1 MDKFNLRNDIL
12 RQHFENQTPL
22 VKATLINFPAYLR
35 QYSMSSM
42 SRWCILN
49 DAVRELHPAHLGL
62 QDLDDNDP
70 IFQELKFK
78 YFTKDFLRLNK
89 QDIVKMSNDFR
100 SFVQFQ
106 KNSFL
111 VTQILLNLT
120 PDGWKEAIE
129 IYFYFK
135 QQMSNTVAE
144 QQSSVSLMSLSLDG
158 LRVFVMHE
166 LLQGDQVL
174 AKKNVAAAL
183 QHYTMSAVV
192 A

>member
-1 MDKFNLRNDIL
+1 
-12 RQHFENQTPL
+12 
-22 VKATLINFPAYLR
+22 
-35 QYSMSSM
+35 M

-49 DAVRELHPAHLGL
+49 DAVRELHPAQLGL

-89 QDIVKMSNDFR
+89 QDIAKMSNDFR

-135 QQMSNTVAE
+135 QQMSNTVA
-144 QQSSVSLMSLSLDG
+144 D
-158 LRVFVMHE
+158 
-166 LLQGDQVL
+166 
-174 AKKNVAAAL
+174 
-183 QHYTMSAVV
+183 
-192 A
+192 